1 MFTLAKDEVSK
12 EAIEKGRGIAE
23 VLRKYQQYYA
33 GAETVADLVDVGADQ
48 TERMTAC
55 AAWRLYLLGF
65 EDALNAG
72 KKG

>member
-23 VLRKYQQYYA
+23 VLRKFQQYYA

-48 TERMTAC
+48 SERMIAC
-55 AAWRLYLLGF
+55 AAYRLYLLGV
-65 EDALNAG
+65 EDALSAN